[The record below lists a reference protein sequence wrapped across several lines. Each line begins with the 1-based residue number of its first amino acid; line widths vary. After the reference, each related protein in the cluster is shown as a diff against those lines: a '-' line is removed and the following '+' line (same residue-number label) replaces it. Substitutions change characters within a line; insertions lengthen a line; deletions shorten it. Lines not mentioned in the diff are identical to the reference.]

1 MQGRWRWTLT
11 YQSIVRR
18 SWKHFWRNKS
28 QMAHTGEPNG
38 ESQGTDESCV
48 NDCDGYTRDISSAL
62 GIHENDWNILNN
74 ILYQKICSISFGV
87 CGIIL
92 IGLIGLIA
100 SIYHSVDGDLPIAR
114 SHNGL
119 SQNLICRASPRA
131 RLFQFTDRQ
140 NYTLYNIYIRIY
152 TCMYVYIILYSNIYT
167 YILYRSTHTVKH
179 MSIHI
184 RWIGRAFLDGATLWR
199 HFLPINSYK
208 QLSFCLADSWE
219 LSVTDFSHCNVSDP
233 IIKYT
238 VKDLPQGTAQSESE
252 STRPGKIEWAAIDE
266 DRRKYGCQAGGSTR
280 SRSNNCMDFF

>member
-1 MQGRWRWTLT
+1 MFNIIRCMRN
-11 YQSIVRR
+11 YIDRFDRFDSI
-18 SWKHFWRNKS
+18 H
-28 QMAHTGEPNG
+28 
-38 ESQGTDESCV
+38 
-48 NDCDGYTRDISSAL
+48 
-62 GIHENDWNILNN
+62 
-74 ILYQKICSISFGV
+74 ISF
-87 CGIIL
+87 CGWGSTHCEISQWVVTEPHL
-92 IGLIGLIA
+92 QGFSAGT
-100 SIYHSVDGDLPIAR
+100 SV
-114 SHNGL
+114 SVH
-119 SQNLICRASPRA
+119 
-131 RLFQFTDRQ
+131 RQ
-140 NYTLYNIYIRIY
+140 AKLHTIQYIYIRIY
-152 TCMYVYIILYSNIYT
+152 TWMYVYIILYSNIYT

>member
-1 MQGRWRWTLT
+1 MGIYPLRDLT
-11 YQSIVRR
+11 MGCHR
-18 SWKHFWRNKS
+18 
-28 QMAHTGEPNG
+28 T
-38 ESQGTDESCV
+38 
-48 NDCDGYTRDISSAL
+48 SSAGL
-62 GIHENDWNILNN
+62 LRGH
-74 ILYQKICSISFGV
+74 V
-87 CGIIL
+87 CF
-92 IGLIGLIA
+92 
-100 SIYHSVDGDLPIAR
+100 S
-114 SHNGL
+114 
-119 SQNLICRASPRA
+119 SQ
-131 RLFQFTDRQ
+131 TGKTTH
-140 NYTLYNIYIRIY
+140 YTIYIYTRIY